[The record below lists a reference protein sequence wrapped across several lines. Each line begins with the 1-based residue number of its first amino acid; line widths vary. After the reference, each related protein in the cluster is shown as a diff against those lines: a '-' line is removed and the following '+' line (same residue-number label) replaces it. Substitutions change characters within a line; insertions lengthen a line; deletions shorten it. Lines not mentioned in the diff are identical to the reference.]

1 MRRRKEEED
10 RLDCLV
16 LIAFLIVAILEAI
29 ALYYFL
35 QGEISILELGGSR

>member
-16 LIAFLIVAILEAI
+16 SIALLIVAILEVI
-29 ALYYFL
+29 ALQLLLF
-35 QGEISILELGGSR
+35 

>member
-16 LIAFLIVAILEAI
+16 LIALLIVAILAAI
-29 ALYYFL
+29 ALQLLLF
-35 QGEISILELGGSR
+35 